1 MKEQYCT
8 VLIDLQMLPEGEEDT
23 QENNAE
29 SIPPSSLYQ
38 TRSGE
43 SSIFSLRRSQSVS
56 SKSLLSDTTGTIHE
70 ETVDLKHVTLNKKQ
84 EVILKAYHLLR
95 SMAIDLRLFVCVL
108 VLSHF

>member
-1 MKEQYCT
+1 MKEQYSG
-8 VLIDLQMLPEGEEDT
+8 VLIDLQMLPDEEN
-23 QENNAE
+23 QENNTE

-43 SSIFSLRRSQSVS
+43 SSIFSRRSQSVS

-70 ETVDLKHVTLNKKQ
+70 ETVDLKHVTLNRKQ
-84 EVILKAYHLLR
+84 EVILKAYHVLR

-108 VLSHF
+108 VLIHF